1 MWMTPP
7 PVGTLGPGTLYTILA
22 KFQEEGLIRE
32 AAVEGRKRTYAIT
45 ERGRALFRQELSRL
59 RLCVA
64 DGEREELASER
75 LLPGMERRHREKAF
89 SHAGGLL
96 GYRPSGA
103 VAGGKKLSRAGGRCH
118 FLAMAAESLSRR
130 SPGSS
135 GIGWSPCGQR
145 PMTPNVSGRR
155 LTGKWGGSLPA
166 SWGLSGLCLRGPT
179 GAGAVYRSLCPVSDL
194 GEAAAAVPAT

>member
-1 MWMTPP
+1 M
-7 PVGTLGPGTLYTILA
+7 
-22 KFQEEGLIRE
+22 IRE

-45 ERGRALFRQELSRL
+45 DRGRALFRQELSRL

-64 DGEREELASER
+64 DGEREELALRAAAAGDER
-75 LLPGMERRHREKAF
+75 GGTVKKRF
-89 SHAGGLL
+89 HAGGLL
-96 GYRPSGA
+96 GYRPFWSG
-103 VAGGKKLSRAGGRCH
+103 GWRKKLSRAGGRCR